1 MRTIAYISGGMVIL
15 SVATV
20 PFQLS
25 IDAMEKE
32 AYGLMILLMFFA
44 LFTGVYGI
52 YLLQECGRNYILDKY
67 NNVHRR

>member
-1 MRTIAYISGGMVIL
+1 MRTIAYIWRNGDTKV
-15 SVATV
+15 TV
-20 PFQLS
+20 FSNCP

-67 NNVHRR
+67 NNMHRR